1 MSLHGTTY
9 GQMCRFT
16 WLVQYCME
24 YLVKVLLRA
33 KGFPAGVCFEREWLI
48 LTYCTAGNLLP
59 CSSPVIY
66 LRCLAKDL
74 NGLVD

>member
-1 MSLHGTTY
+1 MLLGTAYGKMSG
-9 GQMCRFT
+9 FT
-16 WLVQYCME
+16 WLVRYYVE
-24 YLVKVLLRA
+24 YLVRVLLRA

-48 LTYCTAGNLLP
+48 LTYCTVGNLLP

-66 LRCLAKDL
+66 FGCLAKDL

>member
-1 MSLHGTTY
+1 MWKYMWYKVSFRSAGADY
-9 GQMCRFT
+9 
-16 WLVQYCME
+16 VE

-33 KGFPAGVCFEREWLI
+33 EGFPAGDCLEREWLI
-48 LTYCTAGNLLP
+48 LTYCTVRNLLP

-66 LRCLAKDL
+66 FRCLTKDL